1 MFDKKLLLQ
10 HIENR
15 PKTMEEQI
23 GDAMLNDAIKKD
35 AERYGYDPK
44 KAEEKFYDRPV
55 AVTKGMIGS
64 ALTLGAV
71 KPSTLTDLYMKKA
84 RTGRVNRQRI
94 YSMLKGKPKESTNQE
109 THHV

>member
-23 GDAMLNDAIKKD
+23 GDAMVDAAIEKD
-35 AERYGYDPK
+35 AERYGYDPE
-44 KAEEKFYDRPV
+44 KARQKFYDRPV
-55 AVTKGMIGS
+55 AATKGMIGS

-71 KPSTLTDLYMKKA
+71 KPGTLTDLYMKKA
-84 RTGRVNRQRI
+84 RTGRVDRQRI
-94 YSMLKGKPKESTNQE
+94 YSMLKGKPKESTD
-109 THHV
+109 